1 MRTNIHQKK
10 FYKDLYEH
18 GESVV
23 WSQDNDENF
32 YKWILDR
39 LGDIWIKRQAALD
52 IGCGTG
58 KYSVCLAQMGFKS
71 VLGIDFVEMAILDAK
86 KHQKSNLQY
95 ICTDLNLQYIC
106 TDLFELDF
114 DQKFNLFFDRGVF
127 THLEQKFLNKY
138 FDTLDR
144 LGSVSYKILFTCFA
158 EEYHLAKGQKK
169 KNAFYHNGLFF
180 KKYTKDNLLHV
191 FDSEFRI
198 IELTKVYKSSN
209 RVFWHL
215 LVERKK
221 VETVS

>member
-10 FYKDLYEH
+10 FYKDLYDR
-18 GESVV
+18 GGYAV
-23 WSQDNDENF
+23 WSRDNDENL
-32 YKWILDR
+32 YKLILDR
-39 LGDIWIKRQAALD
+39 LGENRIRRQAVLD

-58 KYSVCLAQMGFKS
+58 KYSICLAQMGFKS

-86 KHQKSNLQY
+86 KHQKS
-95 ICTDLNLQYIC
+95 NLQYIC

-180 KKYTKDNLLHV
+180 KKYTRDNLLHV

-215 LVERKK
+215 LAERKK
-221 VETVS
+221 VATAS